1 MRDLRSLAGLAV
13 VLAFLCSFAVVPRGQ
28 AQDSSSA
35 PSTQNAAPAQP
46 AAQAQEPPNAP
57 APTKGAARPAR
68 LVDYSK
74 PKSHFPNPVAP
85 YYETR
90 RVPEA
95 GLMNSPR
102 MEQLYQNGKVML
114 SLNDAIALALENN
127 LDIAIAR
134 YNLSL
139 ADTDILRA
147 KAGQSIL
154 GVPTG
159 VVQGTPGGGVGGFG
173 VGAQG
178 SGAGGTSGGAGGAA
192 AGTSGIVQST
202 LGAGSAVESFDPFVQ
217 ATLSLE
223 HARFPLSNIVTTGV
237 ANLNQNSATGNFT
250 YGQGWATG
258 TDMSLSFDNSRQI
271 SNSRF
276 SGLQP
281 AINSSFRLQLRQ
293 HLLQGFG
300 LLPNLRFVWIAQN
313 DRRISESSFRQQVST
328 TVAQI
333 QNIYWDLVSAYEN
346 VKVNERS
353 VALAQKTLSD
363 NQRQVQIGTLAPI
376 EVVRAQSAL
385 ASAQQALIV
394 SQTNLELQ
402 QSLTKNA
409 LTRSLPK
416 GSPLVEAAVI
426 PTDTMQLPPEESLPP
441 IEQMVDDAI
450 AHRPE
455 IEQSDI
461 DLTNRRITEKS
472 AKNALLPTVDLFGF
486 YGASGLAGD
495 PTRATLCATS
505 PGPGC
510 IPGDTGFN
518 NSFANLFNSSAPDK
532 GVGVNVL
539 IPIRN
544 RAAQAQATRSQLEY
558 RQAELRLQQLKN
570 QVGIDVRNAQFALQQ
585 NRAQVKAA
593 QDAETLAEQS
603 LDAEQKKYA
612 LGASTNTLV
621 LSAQRDLTQAQ
632 SNLVTAMSAYEKS
645 RVQLDFVSGTVL
657 PKNHIELSEAETGVV
672 NTQPAVPFVVPN
684 PNPGA
689 LTKPAQDTM
698 PQPAPQQEEHQPPQS
713 EQPTPPPGF

>member
-1 MRDLRSLAGLAV
+1 MRDLRPLAGSVV
-13 VLAFLCSFAVVPRGQ
+13 VLAILSTFTLAPRVL

-35 PSTQNAAPAQP
+35 GAAQNTAPAQP

-57 APTKGAARPAR
+57 MPSKSASRPALLR
-68 LVDYSK
+68 DYSK
-74 PKSHFPNPVAP
+74 PKSHFPNPIAP
-85 YYETR
+85 YYETQ

-95 GLMNSPR
+95 SLMNSPR
-102 MEQLYQNGKVML
+102 VEQIYQNGRIML

-202 LGAGSAVESFDPFVQ
+202 LGAGSAVESFDPFIQ
-217 ATLSLE
+217 GTLSLE
-223 HARFPLSNIVTTGV
+223 HARFPLSNTVTTGV
-237 ANLNQNSATGNFT
+237 ANLSQNTATGNFT

-271 SNSRF
+271 SNARF

-281 AINSSFRLQLRQ
+281 AINSSFRFQLRQ

-300 LLPNLRFVWIAQN
+300 FLPNLRFIWIAKN
-313 DRRISESSFRQQVST
+313 DRKISESSFRQQVST

-394 SQTNLELQ
+394 AQTNLELQ

-416 GSPLVEAAVI
+416 GSPLIGAPVI
-426 PTDTMQLPPEESLPP
+426 PTDIMQLPAEEANPP
-441 IEQMVDDAI
+441 IEQLVDDAV

-461 DLTNRRITEKS
+461 DLSNRRITEKS

-495 PTRATLCATS
+495 PTKLTRCAT
-505 PGPGC
+505 PAAPGC
-510 IPGDTGFN
+510 IPGDTGF
-518 NSFANLFNSSAPDK
+518 SDAFGNLFDSSAPDK
-532 GVGVNVL
+532 GVGVNIL

-544 RAAQAQATRSQLEY
+544 RAAQAQAARSQLEY

-645 RVQLDFVSGTVL
+645 RVQLAFVTGTIL
-657 PKNHIELSEAETGVV
+657 PQNHIELSDAETGVV
-672 NTQPAVPFVVPN
+672 TTQPSAPYVVPN

-689 LTKPAQDTM
+689 LTKPAEM
-698 PQPAPQQEEHQPPQS
+698 PQQPAPPQEQQPPQPES
-713 EQPTPPPGF
+713 QTPPQGV